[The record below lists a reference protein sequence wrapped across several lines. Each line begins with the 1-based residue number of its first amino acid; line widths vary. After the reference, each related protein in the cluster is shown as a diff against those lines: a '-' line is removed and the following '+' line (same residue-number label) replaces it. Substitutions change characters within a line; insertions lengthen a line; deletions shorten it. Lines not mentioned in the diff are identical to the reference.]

1 MKRPWQVWLLFVVCV
16 LGAFSGMAWLTRQAL
31 EADERRRAA
40 EAEAGLEQ
48 RVSLALWRMDTELAP
63 IIAAEGIRPPAEYR
77 PMRTGASEPPPYVL
91 LQFEAMPKGVWL
103 SAQVVGKQLKDS

>member
-31 EADERRRAA
+31 EADARRRAA

-48 RVSLALWRMDTELAP
+48 RVSLALWRGGNGAGAGLWQRVSLALWGMDTELAP
-63 IIAAEGIRPPAEYR
+63 IIAAEVIRPPAEYR
-77 PMRTGASEPPPYVL
+77 PTRTGASEPPPYVL
-91 LQFEAMPKGVWL
+91 
-103 SAQVVGKQLKDS
+103 